1 MGNSAAAPT
10 ASQAWRMGAVVIII
24 IVIVI
29 IVIIIIIII
38 IIIILHTRPLSDQ
51 TTSISREEFMLI
63 CLNHKR
69 FIRCER

>member
-29 IVIIIIIII
+29 IVIIII

>member
-29 IVIIIIIII
+29 IVIIIIII